1 MSRPGPTVATQNA
14 GAGGVETL
22 TFPSVVNRYIRLL
35 GITRAMAY
43 GYSLFEFQVYGADIP
58 AILTEPAS
66 QTVNSSST
74 ATFSATVGGDGPFTY
89 QWLRNGVAIPGAT
102 TTSYATPA
110 VMSADSGS
118 TFAIAVTN
126 ASATSTSISATL
138 TVNSSAPTRP
148 NLALNQPATSS
159 GNENAGL
166 GPANAVDGNATTRW
180 SSAFVDPSWLQVDLG
195 SPMTIGQVVIQWQN
209 AYGTAYQIQVSN
221 DQLAWTTV
229 YSESN
234 GTGGVENI
242 TFPPSFVQNRRDG
255 GRRRY
260 SFS

>member
-126 ASATSTSISATL
+126 ASATSISATL

-148 NLALNQPATSS
+148 NLALNQRQRERRPWASQRSRWQCHHALVLGLRRSLVAAGRPGFTDDDWAGRNPMAKRLWDGLPDSGLERSTSMD
-159 GNENAGL
+159 NCL
-166 GPANAVDGNATTRW
+166 FRIKRHRW
-180 SSAFVDPSWLQVDLG
+180 SGKHHLP
-195 SPMTIGQVVIQWQN
+195 TILR
-209 AYGTAYQIQVSN
+209 TK
-221 DQLAWTTV
+221 
-229 YSESN
+229 
-234 GTGGVENI
+234 
-242 TFPPSFVQNRRDG
+242 
-255 GRRRY
+255 
-260 SFS
+260 